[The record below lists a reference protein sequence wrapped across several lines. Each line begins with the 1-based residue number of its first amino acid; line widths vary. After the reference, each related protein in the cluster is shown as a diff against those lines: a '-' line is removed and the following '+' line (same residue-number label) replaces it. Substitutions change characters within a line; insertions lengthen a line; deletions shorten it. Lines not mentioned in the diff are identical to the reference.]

1 MARGNL
7 NLARWQ
13 DTVTHALE
21 KGVQQADPDVAD
33 IVQLA
38 QQILVTER
46 KPGGLLDPTKPSTF
60 KIGDLKKPMQAYLYA
75 RRNPIVLYAVPIG
88 IVALAF
94 LLGRASKTSA
104 KEPR

>member
-7 NLARWQ
+7 DLARWQ
-13 DTVTHALE
+13 DTVTHALQ
-21 KGVQQADPDVAD
+21 KGVQQADPALAE

-46 KPGGLLDPTKPSTF
+46 KPGGLLDPSKPSTF